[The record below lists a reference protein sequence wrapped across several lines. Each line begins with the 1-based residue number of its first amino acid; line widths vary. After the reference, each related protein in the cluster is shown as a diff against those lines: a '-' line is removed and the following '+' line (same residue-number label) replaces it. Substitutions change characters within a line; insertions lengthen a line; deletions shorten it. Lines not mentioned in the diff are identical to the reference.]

1 MHNFLSAEELRWQS
15 ERNTSPNVEDEVS
28 QQLRLKCGIHSPL
41 RRVQYSLR
49 VCGYLV
55 ITMIASRNETR
66 GQCSQQTVVFRLER
80 PGRSAHLLSM
90 LLYICY
96 YIYVAAPAHGEVH
109 ALDLVG
115 PVSSFPR
122 QSTYTLTLNLSGGS
136 GITDMSAFKLRRASR
151 RAVIVYATNSKLA

>member
-1 MHNFLSAEELRWQS
+1 MS
-15 ERNTSPNVEDEVS
+15 
-28 QQLRLKCGIHSPL
+28 QLRLKCGIHSPL
-41 RRVQYSLR
+41 RRHQPQGVWCNS
-49 VCGYLV
+49 GYLV

>member
-1 MHNFLSAEELRWQS
+1 MKPGVSAPSKQLSLDWSAL
-15 ERNTSPNVEDEVS
+15 
-28 QQLRLKCGIHSPL
+28 G
-41 RRVQYSLR
+41 
-49 VCGYLV
+49 G
-55 ITMIASRNETR
+55 
-66 GQCSQQTVVFRLER
+66 
-80 PGRSAHLLSM
+80 AHLLSM